1 MENKN
6 KKEMSVDD
14 LVKQLKLVLDIDEE
28 EENASPAPQPEKEK
42 AETEEPK
49 ETKTEPL
56 TVDNA
61 ETISDK
67 VKLLDRFFE
76 EEENKNNKKK
86 NRIKTKKEKKK
97 KQVQYEQITAF
108 DGEENLSGLDELID
122 SHTKEREE
130 KKNQSDDENLST
142 FADEIN
148 AMFSD
153 PETEETDAEPTVVI
167 DPISKSEAV
176 TEPETIAETEPGSE
190 AVSDVGTVSE
200 PEPEEKPEEPE
211 AEETE
216 PEDII
221 TRVTKIEPEE
231 LHESDGLADTVDL
244 SPFIYD
250 ALSKEQEDKPEEDG
264 ETRQFSYKDA
274 EQDEG
279 KTRQFSQ
286 IDEKEPETEP
296 EQEQEQ
302 EPEPSVLEEQTD
314 DNPPIADAPSDI
326 DGFDVIFDDIHKESE
341 DGYTAAEEAIMDTF
355 AEKQEKPKKNPVKT
369 FSDFSA
375 NDRTD
380 EEEEKEEKEDRNAG
394 KYDEFIAYDQ
404 RKTFLETFKK
414 KFVSLRTS
422 LIFSSIFA
430 VLVFAYECL
439 SFFGDKFPYFCSP
452 ESNPAVFILIDL
464 QLFALCA
471 IFSVTH
477 LIDGLKGVFSG
488 KANIAS
494 IAALSTLI
502 TFVYGILSAVT
513 GAPVPHPVMSA
524 SALCIIM
531 MLAAKIR
538 YVKRDTLNF
547 RIISGTAAKPK
558 FVMEAYV
565 PGKNSPEEKE
575 FYDYIPENAKMLR
588 ISKTEFVKGFIGSN
602 MKPSSSTKYVNIMF
616 PVLALIFAGV
626 LAVVLIVKKDMS
638 SAVNAAYISS
648 ALCTPAAL
656 FAAVTLPSFC
666 CAKKTY
672 DDDCCIVSE
681 AAAEEYA
688 DASVV
693 TFEDSDVFPPS
704 LDKITSVRLYNDS
717 RMDHIMYVLTSLFR
731 KIGGPL
737 LTICE
742 NAAREYNEFSNNVVI
757 DNAVENGIEATV
769 DSQKVFLGSSTY
781 MGSKLDPKY
790 CIDDRQYAEN
800 DKSRIMY
807 MIINDVVTAKFYIE
821 YEMDKD
827 FLSVIKQLSTSTR
840 CVAIRTLDPNIDTK
854 LIKSYLDTEIYH
866 CKIMRTRENERR
878 KTVSASSRGAIVS
891 KNSIKALLRSLM
903 LCDKMVYSAKINMII
918 CFLSVVIGLIFGIFL
933 TATKTLGSVSAL
945 HVLAYQILLSIV
957 IWIVTKINT

>member
-1 MENKN
+1 MEKENKN

-14 LVKQLKLVLDIDEE
+14 LVKQLKLVLDIDDEE
-28 EENASPAPQPEKEK
+28 GGTESAAPEKPV
-42 AETEEPK
+42 EPENVDQK
-49 ETKTEPL
+49 DNSGEPL
-56 TVDNA
+56 TAETA

-67 VKLLDRFFE
+67 VRLLDQFFE
-76 EEENKNNKKK
+76 EEESKKNKKK
-86 NRIKTKKEKKK
+86 NRAKLREKKEKKK
-97 KQVQYEQITAF
+97 KPDQPAEFT
-108 DGEENLSGLDELID
+108 ELDALID
-122 SHTKEREE
+122 DNTKKDAE
-130 KKNQSDDENLST
+130 KAKEDDSLSS
-142 FADEIN
+142 FADEIGD
-148 AMFSD
+148 MFSD
-153 PETEETDAEPTVVI
+153 PETDTAPAAEEEKTPAAE
-167 DPISKSEAV
+167 EAAAHV
-176 TEPETIAETEPGSE
+176 
-190 AVSDVGTVSE
+190 
-200 PEPEEKPEEPE
+200 PEEEAAPE
-211 AEETE
+211 AEETAEAAAEVAEDVPAQTEEAQPTGDEAEKAEE
-216 PEDII
+216 PEPQ
-221 TRVTKIEPEE
+221 TETFETTVEKIEPD
-231 LHESDGLADTVDL
+231 HETDGLADTGDL
-244 SPFIYD
+244 SPFIFD
-250 ALSKEQEDKPEEDG
+250 ALQKE
-264 ETRQFSYKDA
+264 KDA
-274 EQDEG
+274 EKEEEEEEEG
-279 KTRQFSQ
+279 KTKQFSAA
-286 IDEKEPETEP
+286 KEAETEAETP
-296 EQEQEQ
+296 EN
-302 EPEPSVLEEQTD
+302 EETPLGITVTED
-314 DNPPIADAPSDI
+314 GPGDI
-326 DGFDVIFDDIHKESE
+326 EDFDVFFDDIHKDSG

-369 FSDFSA
+369 FSDFSG
-375 NDRTD
+375 DDQTD
-380 EEEEKEEKEDRNAG
+380 EEKEEKEDKAG
-394 KYDEFIAYDQ
+394 LKYDEFVSYDQ
-404 RKTFLETFKK
+404 RKTFLDTFKK

-430 VLVFAYECL
+430 VLVLVYECL
-439 SFFGDKFPYFCSP
+439 SFFGDKFPYLFSP
-452 ESNPAVFILIDL
+452 ADNPAVFILVDL

-471 IFSVTH
+471 IFAINH
-477 LIDGLKGVFSG
+477 IIDGFKGIFSG
-488 KANIAS
+488 KANIGS

-502 TFVYGILSAVT
+502 TFIYGILSAVT
-513 GAPVPHPVMSA
+513 GKPVPHPVMSA
-524 SALCIIM
+524 SAFCIVM
-531 MLAAKIR
+531 MLSAKIR

-588 ISKTEFVKGFIGSN
+588 ISKTEFVKGYIGSN
-602 MKPSSSTKYVNIMF
+602 MKSSASTKYINIMF
-616 PVLALIFAGV
+616 PAIALIFAGV
-626 LAVVLIVKKDMS
+626 LAVILIIKKDMS
-638 SAVNAAYISS
+638 AAINAAYVSS

-656 FAAVTLPSFC
+656 FAAVTLPSFF

-672 DDDCCIVSE
+672 EDDSCIVSE
-681 AAAEEYA
+681 ASAEEYA

-704 LDKITSVRLYNDS
+704 LDRITSVRLYNDS

-827 FLSVIKQLSTSTR
+827 FVSAIKQLSTAAR
-840 CVAIRTLDPNIDTK
+840 CVAVRTLDPNIDTK

-878 KTVSASSRGAIVS
+878 KTVSSASRGAVVS

-903 LCDKMVYSAKINMII
+903 LCDRMVYSSKINMII
-918 CFLSVVIGLIFGIFL
+918 CFLSVIIGLIFGIFL
-933 TATKTLGSVSAL
+933 TATNTLSSVSAL
-945 HVLAYQILLSIV
+945 HVLAYQILLSVV
-957 IWIVTKINT
+957 IRIVTKINT